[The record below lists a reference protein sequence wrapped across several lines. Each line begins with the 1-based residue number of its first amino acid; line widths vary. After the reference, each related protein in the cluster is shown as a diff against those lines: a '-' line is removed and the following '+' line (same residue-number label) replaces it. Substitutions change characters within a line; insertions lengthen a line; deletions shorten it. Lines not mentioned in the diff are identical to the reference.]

1 MISKNEV
8 KDLADLARINL
19 SPEEEK
25 SLHADLESIL
35 DYISKLKDVD
45 LKTIEHQDLGLVKNV
60 MRLDEN
66 PHEAGAHTEDLLAQ
80 ASGREGDFFV
90 VKKIL

>member
-35 DYISKLKDVD
+35 EYISKLKDVD